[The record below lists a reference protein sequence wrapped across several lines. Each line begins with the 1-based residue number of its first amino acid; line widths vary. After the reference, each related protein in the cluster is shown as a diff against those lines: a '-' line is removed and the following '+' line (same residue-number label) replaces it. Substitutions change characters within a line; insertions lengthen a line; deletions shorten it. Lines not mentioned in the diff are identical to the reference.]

1 VAARVSAF
9 EDFYDEHYRRVVG
22 ALRVGVGSMESAEDA
37 AQEAFAKA
45 LVRWR
50 RVSTMSRPASWVYVV
65 AVRELRRRERLGD
78 LRRARDSSLLQPVEP
93 DHADS
98 VVSAETFDGAIDR
111 LPPRQ
116 RLAVALRFHA
126 DLSVPEISR
135 AMRCSEGTVKSTLH
149 AALQRLQVEL
159 SDDFEG
165 THDGR

>member
-1 VAARVSAF
+1 MQGTSG
-9 EDFYDEHYRRVVG
+9 EPQ
-22 ALRVGVGSMESAEDA
+22 LPP
-37 AQEAFAKA
+37 
-45 LVRWR
+45 
-50 RVSTMSRPASWVYVV
+50 T
-65 AVRELRRRERLGD
+65 
-78 LRRARDSSLLQPVEP
+78 EP

-98 VVSAETFDGAIDR
+98 VVGAEVFERAVVS

-159 SDDFEG
+159 KTDDFEG
-165 THDGR
+165 TYDGR